1 MDLSEFEL
9 VRSKLQFHLVERI
22 RNTEFFR
29 PICPDLYNVMSP
41 ELYVGRSASI
51 VDKFC
56 GPGGKLEKRLEEPS
70 TMLRSCRKQFCHS
83 WYSSLSSSDESSPP

>member
-1 MDLSEFEL
+1 MMDLSEFEL

-41 ELYVGRSASI
+41 ELYVGRSA
-51 VDKFC
+51 
-56 GPGGKLEKRLEEPS
+56 
-70 TMLRSCRKQFCHS
+70 
-83 WYSSLSSSDESSPP
+83 